1 MFIRSAVCCMSGMA
15 HGSVKNSKTSRPSE
29 MDQKRIFDMYREGP
43 SFEVRHEVSLL
54 PCTTP
59 VSANSS
65 ARCGQPQLQWQC
77 EQRGDERQLLVVHT
91 QRFRER
97 MEPQLQFVGSEHEQQ
112 QPLQRLMNAARKLG
126 GTAKI
131 VGNKTYVFVPK

>member
-1 MFIRSAVCCMSGMA
+1 MV
-15 HGSVKNSKTSRPSE
+15 HNSVKKSKISRLSE
-29 MDQKRIFDMYREGP
+29 IVKDSIFDMYREGP

-77 EQRGDERQLLVVHT
+77 EQRGDERQLLVVHA
-91 QRFRER
+91 QRLGQR

-112 QPLQRLMNAARKLG
+112 QPLQRSIRAPRPSF
-126 GTAKI
+126 
-131 VGNKTYVFVPK
+131 Y

>member
-1 MFIRSAVCCMSGMA
+1 MSGMA

-29 MDQKRIFDMYREGP
+29 IVKDSIFDMYREGP

-77 EQRGDERQLLVVHT
+77 EQRGDERQLLVVHA
-91 QRFRER
+91 QRLGQR

-112 QPLQRLMNAARKLG
+112 QPLQRSIRAPRPSF
-126 GTAKI
+126 
-131 VGNKTYVFVPK
+131 Y